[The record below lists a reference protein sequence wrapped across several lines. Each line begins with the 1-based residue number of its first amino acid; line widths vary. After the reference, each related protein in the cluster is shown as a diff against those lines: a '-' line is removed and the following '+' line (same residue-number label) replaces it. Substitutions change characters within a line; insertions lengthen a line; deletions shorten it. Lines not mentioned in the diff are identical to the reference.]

1 MRVAWSGARSPC
13 CAASALPTPT
23 GDLMTKDLNSTGRW
37 LRRIKQ
43 GLASEPQDREELL
56 TVLHEAGE
64 RGLVDSDAL
73 SMIEGVLE
81 VSEAQVRDIM
91 VPRAQMVFVRRHERA
106 AVILPK
112 VVESGHSRFPVMD
125 EDRDDIVGI
134 LLAKDLLR
142 LSVEKHERFD
152 IREFMRPALFVPE
165 SKRLNVLLREFRRNR
180 NHMAIVVD
188 EYGGVSGL
196 VTIEDVIEQIVG
208 EIDDEYDVDDDLN
221 IRRDAERQFTVRGVT
236 RIAEFNE
243 YFGARLSEEEGF
255 DTVAGL
261 LMKEFGRLPRRGD
274 AATIDGFEF
283 RVTRADRRRIDAL
296 RVVPPQDVI
305 PPEERL
311 SDGES

>member
-1 MRVAWSGARSPC
+1 MA
-13 CAASALPTPT
+13 
-23 GDLMTKDLNSTGRW
+23 KDLNTTGRG
-37 LRRIKQ
+37 LRRLKQ
-43 GLASEPQDREELL
+43 GLAAEPQDRQELL
-56 TVLHEAGE
+56 ALLRDAGD

-73 SMIEGVLE
+73 GMMEGVLE
-81 VSEAQVRDIM
+81 VSDLKVRDIM
-91 VPRAQMVFVRRHERA
+91 VPRAQMVFVRRDERA
-106 AVILPK
+106 AAILPK

-152 IREFMRPALFVPE
+152 IREYMRPALFVPE

-208 EIDDEYDVDDDLN
+208 EIDDEFDVEDEQN
-221 IRRDAERQFTVRGVT
+221 IRRDAERQFTVRGAT

-243 YFGARLSEEEGF
+243 YFGARLSEQEGV

-261 LMKEFGRLPRRGD
+261 VIKQLGHLPRRGEG
-274 AATIDGFEF
+274 ATIDGFDL
-283 RVTRADRRRIDAL
+283 RVLRADRRRIEAL
-296 RVVPPQDVI
+296 RVLAPRDVL
-305 PPEERL
+305 PPEDRPA
-311 SDGES
+311 GGG